1 MCQAEVSRDT
11 AARLS
16 AKPALERDN
25 GQLAR
30 PAACC
35 PVSGYLYCAGH
46 MHSFRQENQLLVR
59 GGGTVA
65 SLSPGNFALNSR
77 KEDGKEQC
85 LWEEDPRRE
94 RAEGEC

>member
-1 MCQAEVSRDT
+1 VSRDT

-16 AKPALERDN
+16 AKPALERHN

-46 MHSFRQENQLLVR
+46 LHSFRQENQAAAKGRRNCGLSLPWQLCLEQQ
-59 GGGTVA
+59 GGG
-65 SLSPGNFALNSR
+65 
-77 KEDGKEQC
+77 
-85 LWEEDPRRE
+85 WEGAMPLGR
-94 RAEGEC
+94 GS